1 MLSDMN
7 QHEKLKLAGLVII
20 TLVFLKFIVLPWH
33 TWKKETVNDLV
44 HTKQSYRNPSKVIEL
59 HEQISAKLDRVK
71 TKEAKVSAL
80 LFDETDAD
88 SLSLAVRSYVESLAK
103 AHGISIKRSVS
114 RGATNDGL
122 LYKASFQIV
131 FTENRE
137 KVESFLS
144 QLEKQEKLLRVEQ
157 FNLSRNA
164 MYLQVSVTVSGWSR
178 REPSE

>member
-20 TLVFLKFIVLPWH
+20 TLVFLKFIVIPWH
-33 TWKKETVNDLV
+33 AWKEETVSDLM
-44 HTKQSYRNPSKVIEL
+44 HTKQSYRDPSKVIEL
-59 HEQISAKLDRVK
+59 HEQIKSKLIGIKAKED
-71 TKEAKVSAL
+71 KVRAL
-80 LFDETDAD
+80 LFDETDTD

-114 RGATNDGL
+114 RGSTDDGL
-122 LYKASFQIV
+122 LNKASFQIV

-178 REPSE
+178 RKPSE